1 MDWEK
6 LKKPPEWALKTIT
19 GGRLK
24 GMADIKPQW
33 RIKVMN
39 EVFGPC
45 GDGWRYEIIDT
56 KIADASEG
64 QKFVF
69 VDLLLYWF
77 NHESNEWSKAIPG
90 NGGSMLIAKESG
102 GLHCNDEAIKM
113 AITDAL
119 GSAMK
124 MIGVAEEVYLGNW
137 TGSKYVDR
145 ESSEQTK
152 KAPAPKPAKPAPVA
166 KPTKKA
172 TLNELMTLGAM
183 KGMLKDD
190 VEKLCIWYRKGD
202 LITLEEL
209 IELKDNFDNAYAHW
223 LEEQAKDDIPQ
234 RDRPVRRRMAK
245 RL

>member
-45 GDGWRYEIIDT
+45 GEGWKFEYSQQLVDGSD
-56 KIADASEG
+56 G

-69 VDLLLYWF
+69 VDLLLQYKI
-77 NHESNEWSKAIPG
+77 SGTDWSEQIPG
-90 NGGSMLIAKESG
+90 NGGSMLISKESG

-223 LEEQAKDDIPQ
+223 LEEQAKDDIPLELLQ
-234 RDRPVRRRMAK
+234 RYRPVRQ
-245 RL
+245 